1 MKSLTDLQT
10 PTLEWRRV
18 GPGALAFELGTQEQ
32 VVATFTILDEGKAL
46 ARIETAEGTWTAR
59 HAGLLA
65 SVLTVREEGGST
77 NLATFRPH
85 PLRHGRLEFAD
96 GAAFDWVTL
105 PGHGAGAS
113 SGGAFLDQEGMPLV
127 RLHTHPASDLKAPP
141 GPDHGEVELGLAP
154 RARWRHA
161 LLAALGWYILVFEQ
175 MRELRAVAAETCL
188 RL

>member
-18 GPGALAFELGTQEQ
+18 GAGALAFELGTKDQ
-32 VVATFTILDEGKAL
+32 VVATLTILDEGKAL

-65 SVLTVREEGGST
+65 SVLTLREEGSST
-77 NLATFRPH
+77 NLATFHPH

-96 GAAFDWVTL
+96 GATFDWVSL
-105 PGHGAGAS
+105 PGRAAGAG
-113 SGGAFLDQEGMPLV
+113 SGGAFLDREGMPLV
-127 RLHTHPASDLKAPP
+127 RLHAHPAKDLKAPT

-154 RARWRHA
+154 MARWRHA
-161 LLAALGWYILVFEQ
+161 LLAALGWYILVFDQ
-175 MRELRAVAAETCL
+175 MRERQAVAAEICL